1 MIELRVSD
9 NGMGINLNKH
19 GDKLFGLFQR
29 FNPNIEGSGIGL
41 HIVKKQVE
49 TLGGEIKVESTV
61 NIGTT
66 FYIYIKSLPKT

>member
-1 MIELRVSD
+1 LSQT
-9 NGMGINLNKH
+9 
-19 GDKLFGLFQR
+19 KLK
-29 FNPNIEGSGIGL
+29 NIEAENTTLKSQVSERDTQLETLKNSTGDVEGM
-41 HIVKKQVE
+41 KKQIE